1 MMTEALVVS
10 SLVLSLI
17 TVVLL
22 IFILLRSPRS
32 EKIDA
37 LGKELRAGRE
47 EAGSAAKD
55 TRDEISRSLKDAND
69 TLSTGLTGM
78 ASLQRAQLDGMTE
91 QIQRASQLNYDSFE
105 RLSGVLEGRVK
116 DLQVSNEAKFGEIR
130 NTLDEKLSH
139 NRQEL
144 TDGLSLVD
152 ERLSQNLN
160 DIWQVQRI
168 QLDSMSN
175 ELKVFAESNQS
186 SLDRI
191 RFTLDSRVKELQDNN
206 EKKLDEM
213 RKTVDEKLHETLEKR
228 LGASFNVVSDRLEA
242 VQRGLGEMQNLA
254 AGVGDLQ
261 RVLTNVKVRG
271 TWAEVQL
278 GNLLDQILAPGQYE
292 KNVRVKP
299 DSGESVEYAVRV
311 PSKGVDPEGYL
322 WLPIDSKFPQESYRR
337 VQEAADRGDSEATR
351 KATEDLFRTIRA
363 EAQQIHDKYIN
374 PPVTTDFAIMF
385 LATEGLY
392 GEALRE
398 PSLVEDLQ
406 RRYRIVIAG
415 PTTLAAIL
423 SSFRMG
429 FQTLAIEQRASEVV
443 KLLGAVKT
451 EFGKFGEVLD
461 KLKKQLNTASRTIE
475 DSGVRTRA
483 IERKLRLVEQLPE
496 LEAAAVLQLSDS
508 EVTVESDELD
518 ESDVMVPLETESS
531 ALLANEPET
540 LSNET
545 LR

>member
-1 MMTEALVVS
+1 MTEALVVS
-10 SLVLSLI
+10 SLVLSLT

-37 LGKELRAGRE
+37 LGEQLRAGRE
-47 EAGSAAKD
+47 EAGRGAKD

-91 QIQRASQLNYDSFE
+91 QIQRTSQLNYDSFE

-168 QLDSMSN
+168 QLNDMSN

-186 SLDRI
+186 ALDRI
-191 RFTLDSRVKELQDNN
+191 RFTLDSRVKELQENN

-299 DSGESVEYAVRV
+299 DSGESIEYAVRV

-351 KATEDLFRTIRA
+351 KATEDLFRTIRT

-508 EVTVESDELD
+508 EVSVELDELD
-518 ESDVMVPLETESS
+518 ESDVMATRESTS
-531 ALLANEPET
+531 SSLLTNEHET

>member
-1 MMTEALVVS
+1 MITDALVVS

-22 IFILLRSPRS
+22 IFFLLRLPRS

-37 LGKELRAGRE
+37 LNEELRAGRE
-47 EAGSAAKD
+47 EAGRAAKD
-55 TRDEISRSLKDAND
+55 ARDEISRSLKDAND

-91 QIQRASQLNYDSFE
+91 QIQRTSQLNYDSFE
-105 RLSGVLEGRVK
+105 RLSGVLDGRAK

-130 NTLDEKLSH
+130 NTLDEKLS
-139 NRQEL
+139 
-144 TDGLSLVD
+144 LVD

-160 DIWQVQRI
+160 DMWQVQRL
-168 QLDSMSN
+168 QLNDMSS

-191 RFTLDSRVKELQDNN
+191 RTTLDSRVKELQENN

-228 LGASFNVVSDRLEA
+228 LGASFTVVSDRLEA
-242 VQRGLGEMQNLA
+242 VQRGLGEMRNLA

-292 KNVRVKP
+292 KNVRVKQ

-311 PSKGVDPEGYL
+311 PSKGADPEGYL

-337 VQEAADRGDSEATR
+337 VQEAADRGDAEATR
-351 KATEDLFRTIRA
+351 KATEDLFRTIRT
-363 EAQQIHDKYIN
+363 EAQQIHDKYIS
-374 PPVTTDFAIMF
+374 PPATTDFAIMF

-406 RRYRIVIAG
+406 RRFRIVIAG

-461 KLKKQLNTASRTIE
+461 KVKKQLNTASRTIE

-496 LEAAAVLQLSDS
+496 LEAAAVLQLSAS
-508 EVTVESDELD
+508 EVIVEADELD
-518 ESDVMVPLETESS
+518 EADVTV
-531 ALLANEPET
+531 
-540 LSNET
+540 
-545 LR
+545 

>member
-1 MMTEALVVS
+1 MTEALTGVS
-10 SLVLSLI
+10 VLLALI

-22 IFILLRSPRS
+22 ISIPLRLSRG
-32 EKIDA
+32 ENINA
-37 LGKELRAGRE
+37 FREELRVGRE
-47 EAGSAAKD
+47 EAGRAAKD
-55 TRDEISRSLKDAND
+55 TRDEISKSLKDTND
-69 TLSTGLTGM
+69 TLSNGLTVI
-78 ASLQRAQLDGMTE
+78 ASIQRAQLDGMAE
-91 QIQRASQLNYDSFE
+91 QIQKASQSNYDSFE
-105 RLSGVLEGRVK
+105 RFRTVLDGRVK
-116 DLQVSNEAKFGEIR
+116 DLQVTNEMKFSEIGKI
-130 NTLDEKLSH
+130 LDEKLSL

-144 TDGLSLVD
+144 TEGLSLVN

-160 DIWQVQRI
+160 DLWQVQRI
-168 QLDSMSN
+168 QLDGMSSDLKTFAVSN
-175 ELKVFAESNQS
+175 ES

-213 RKTVDEKLHETLEKR
+213 RRTVDEKLHESLEKR

-242 VQRGLGEMQNLA
+242 VQRGLGEMQILA

-271 TWAEVQL
+271 TWAEIQL

-292 KNVRVKP
+292 KNVRVRA

-311 PSKGVDPEGYL
+311 PSKGVDPDGYL
-322 WLPIDSKFPQESYRR
+322 WLPIDSKFPQEAYLRL
-337 VQEAADRGDSEATR
+337 QEAAERGEPEAAK
-351 KATEDLFRTIRA
+351 KATEDLGRTIRA
-363 EAQQIHDKYIN
+363 EAQQIHDKYIH
-374 PPVTTDFAIMF
+374 PPATTDFAIMF

-392 GEALRE
+392 GEALRQAA
-398 PSLVEDLQ
+398 LVEELQ

-423 SSFRMG
+423 NSFRMG

-451 EFGKFGEVLD
+451 QFGKFGEVLD
-461 KLKKQLNTASRTIE
+461 KVKKQLNTATRTIE

-483 IERKLRLVEQLPE
+483 IEKKLRMVEQLPE
-496 LEAAAVLQLSDS
+496 MEAAQVLQISYD
-508 EVTVESDELD
+508 EGTVELD
-518 ESDVMVPLETESS
+518 ELGENDAGLSPESECS
-531 ALLANEPET
+531 NLLRDEYET
-540 LSNET
+540 LPTKT
-545 LR
+545 LTD

>member
-1 MMTEALVVS
+1 MTEALVVS

-37 LGKELRAGRE
+37 LGEELRAGRE
-47 EAGSAAKD
+47 EAGRAAMD

-91 QIQRASQLNYDSFE
+91 QIQRTSQWNYDSFA

-168 QLDSMSN
+168 QLDGMSN

-191 RFTLDSRVKELQDNN
+191 RFTLDSRVKELQENN

-213 RKTVDEKLHETLEKR
+213 RKTVDEKLHDTLEKR

-351 KATEDLFRTIRA
+351 KATEDLFRTIRT

-508 EVTVESDELD
+508 EVSVELDELD
-518 ESDVMVPLETESS
+518 ESDVMATRESTS
-531 ALLANEPET
+531 SSLLTNEHET